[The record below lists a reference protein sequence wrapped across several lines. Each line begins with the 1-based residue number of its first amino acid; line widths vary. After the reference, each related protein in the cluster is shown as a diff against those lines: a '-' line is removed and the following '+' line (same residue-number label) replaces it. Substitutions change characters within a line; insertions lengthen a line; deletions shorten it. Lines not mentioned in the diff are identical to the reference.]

1 MIACGRSELVDGVLV
16 FREAVLPDL
25 CKVFEA
31 IDNRWLIETT
41 KELGVSA
48 IYMRAIKDAQISA
61 YYDEGRDAFVIE
73 VGEKAA
79 NLFPLL
85 TYIDKSRTVVINNEQ
100 IAVSDLTETKGVSVP
115 TLPGSLGFA
124 LDVLEFL
131 APNVNVAVK
140 VSEARKL
147 EIIQSQEGM
156 TMVNVH
162 TTEAS
167 REELKSKVA
176 TLRELLKA
184 LQDFYGVTLMKT

>member
-31 IDNRWLIETT
+31 IDYRWLIEAT
-41 KELGVSA
+41 KKLGVSA
-48 IYMRAIKDAQISA
+48 IYMRAVKDAQISA

-85 TYIDKSRTVVINNEQ
+85 TYIDKLRTVVISNEQ
-100 IAVSDLTETKGVSVP
+100 IAVSDLAETKGVSFP

-131 APNVNVAVK
+131 APNVNVALN

-147 EIIQSQEGM
+147 EITQSQEGM

-162 TTEAS
+162 VTEAS

-176 TLRELLKA
+176 TLRGLLKA
-184 LQDFYGVTLMKT
+184 LQDFYGVTLVKA

>member
-1 MIACGRSELVDGVLV
+1 
-16 FREAVLPDL
+16 
-25 CKVFEA
+25 VFEA
-31 IDNRWLIETT
+31 IDHRWLIEAT
-41 KELGVSA
+41 KELSVSA

-73 VGEKAA
+73 VGERLT

-85 TYIDKSRTVVINNEQ
+85 TYIDKSRTVMISNEQ
-100 IAVSDLTETKGVSVP
+100 IAVSDLTEMKGVSVP
-115 TLPGSLGFA
+115 VILGSLGFA

-131 APNVNVAVK
+131 APNVNVALK

-167 REELKSKVA
+167 REELKSKVT
-176 TLRELLKA
+176 TLRGLLKA
-184 LQDFYGVTLMKT
+184 LQDFYGVTLIKT

>member
-31 IDNRWLIETT
+31 IDHRWLIETT
-41 KELGVSA
+41 KKLGVSA
-48 IYMRAIKDAQISA
+48 LYMRAIKDAQISA

-73 VGEKAA
+73 VGEKAI

-85 TYIDKSRTVVINNEQ
+85 TYIDKSRTVMISNEQ
-100 IAVSDLTETKGVSVP
+100 IAVSDLTEMKGVSVP
-115 TLPGSLGFA
+115 IILGSLGLA

-131 APNVNVAVK
+131 APNVNVALK

-156 TMVNVH
+156 TMVNVYI
-162 TTEAS
+162 TEAS
-167 REELKSKVA
+167 QEELKSKMA
-176 TLRELLKA
+176 TLSGLLKA
-184 LQDFYGVTLMKT
+184 LQDFYGVELIKT

>member
-31 IDNRWLIETT
+31 IDHRWLIETT

-73 VGEKAA
+73 VGEKLT

-85 TYIDKSRTVVINNEQ
+85 TYIDKSRTVVISNEQ
-100 IAVSDLTETKGVSVP
+100 IVVSDLTETKEVSVP

-131 APNVNVAVK
+131 APNVNVALK

-156 TMVNVH
+156 TVVNVH
-162 TTEAS
+162 ITEAS

-184 LQDFYGVTLMKT
+184 LQDFYGVTLIKT

>member
-31 IDNRWLIETT
+31 IDHRWLIETT
-41 KELGVSA
+41 KKLGVSA
-48 IYMRAIKDAQISA
+48 LHMRAIKDAQISA

-73 VGEKAA
+73 VGEKVA

-85 TYIDKSRTVVINNEQ
+85 TYIDKSRTIVISNEQ

-131 APNVNVAVK
+131 APNVNVALM
-140 VSEARKL
+140 VSEAMKL
-147 EIIQSQEGM
+147 EIIQSQG
-156 TMVNVH
+156 
-162 TTEAS
+162 
-167 REELKSKVA
+167 
-176 TLRELLKA
+176 
-184 LQDFYGVTLMKT
+184 G

>member
-61 YYDEGRDAFVIE
+61 YYDEGRDAFVVE
-73 VGEKAA
+73 VGEEVA

-100 IAVSDLTETKGVSVP
+100 IAISDITETKGVSVP

-156 TMVNVH
+156 TVVNVH
-162 TTEAS
+162 ITEAS

>member
-16 FREAVLPDL
+16 FREAVTPDL

-31 IDNRWLIETT
+31 IDHRWLIETT
-41 KELGVSA
+41 KKLGVSA

-85 TYIDKSRTVVINNEQ
+85 TYIDKSRTVVISNEQ

-115 TLPGSLGFA
+115 TFTGSLGFA

-131 APNVNVAVK
+131 APNVNVALM
-140 VSEARKL
+140 VSEAIKL

-176 TLRELLKA
+176 TLRGLLRA
-184 LQDFYGVTLMKT
+184 LQDFYGVTLIKA

>member
-61 YYDEGRDAFVIE
+61 YYDEGRDAFVVE
-73 VGEKAA
+73 VGEEVA

-100 IAVSDLTETKGVSVP
+100 IAISDITETKGVSVP

-156 TMVNVH
+156 TVVNVH
-162 TTEAS
+162 ITEAS
-167 REELKSKVA
+167 REELQSKVT
-176 TLRELLKA
+176 TLRGLLKA
-184 LQDFYGVTLMKT
+184 LQDFYGVTLIKS

>member
-1 MIACGRSELVDGVLV
+1 MIACGRTELVDGVLV

-31 IDNRWLIETT
+31 IDNRWLIKTT
-41 KELGVSA
+41 KKLGVSA
-48 IYMRAIKDAQISA
+48 IYMRAIKDSQISA
-61 YYDEGRDAFVIE
+61 YYDEGKDAFVIE
-73 VGEKAA
+73 VGDKVA

-85 TYIDKSRTVVINNEQ
+85 TYIDKSRAIVISDEQ
-100 IAVSDLTETKGVSVP
+100 ITVSDLTETKGVSVP

-131 APNVNVAVK
+131 APNVNVALN
-140 VSEARKL
+140 VSEAREL

-156 TMVNVH
+156 TTVNVH
-162 TTEAS
+162 ITEAS

-176 TLRELLKA
+176 TLRGLLKA
-184 LQDFYGVTLMKT
+184 LQDFYGVTLIKT

>member
-31 IDNRWLIETT
+31 IDQRWLIETT

-48 IYMRAIKDAQISA
+48 LHMRAIKDAQISA

-73 VGEKAA
+73 VGEKAI

-85 TYIDKSRTVVINNEQ
+85 TYIDKSRTVMISNEQ
-100 IAVSDLTETKGVSVP
+100 IAVSDLTEMKGVSVP
-115 TLPGSLGFA
+115 IILGSLGLA

-131 APNVNVAVK
+131 APNVNVALK

-156 TMVNVH
+156 TMVNVYI
-162 TTEAS
+162 TEAS
-167 REELKSKVA
+167 QEELKSKMA
-176 TLRELLKA
+176 TLSGLLKA
-184 LQDFYGVTLMKT
+184 LQDFYGVELIKT

>member
-31 IDNRWLIETT
+31 IDQRWLIETT
-41 KELGVSA
+41 KKLGVSA
-48 IYMRAIKDAQISA
+48 LYMRAIKDAQISA
-61 YYDEGRDAFVIE
+61 YYDEDRDAFIIE

-85 TYIDKSRTVVINNEQ
+85 TYIDKSRTVVISNEQ
-100 IAVSDLTETKGVSVP
+100 IAVSDLTETKEVSVP

-131 APNVNVAVK
+131 APNVNVALM
-140 VSEARKL
+140 VSEAMKL

-156 TMVNVH
+156 TVVNVH
-162 TTEAS
+162 ITEAS

-176 TLRELLKA
+176 TLRGLLRA
-184 LQDFYGVTLMKT
+184 LQDFYGVTLIKT

>member
-1 MIACGRSELVDGVLV
+1 VLV

-31 IDNRWLIETT
+31 IDQRWLIEVA
-41 KELGVSA
+41 KKLGVSA

-73 VGEKAA
+73 VGEKVA

-85 TYIDKSRTVVINNEQ
+85 TYIDKSRTVVISNEQ
-100 IAVSDLTETKGVSVP
+100 IAISDLTETKEASVP
-115 TLPGSLGFA
+115 TLPGSLSFA

-131 APNVNVAVK
+131 APNVNVALK
-140 VSEARKL
+140 VSEAMKL
-147 EIIQSQEGM
+147 EINQSQEGM
-156 TMVNVH
+156 TVVNVYI
-162 TTEAS
+162 TEAP

-176 TLRELLKA
+176 TLRGLLRA
-184 LQDFYGVTLMKT
+184 LQDFYGVTLIKT

>member
-1 MIACGRSELVDGVLV
+1 MIPCGRSELVDGVLV

-31 IDNRWLIETT
+31 IDQRWLIETT
-41 KELGVSA
+41 KMLGVSA

-61 YYDEGRDAFVIE
+61 YYDEGRDAFVID
-73 VGEKAA
+73 VGEKVA

-85 TYIDKSRTVVINNEQ
+85 TYIDKSRTIVISDEQ
-100 IAVSDLTETKGVSVP
+100 ITVSDLTETKGVSVP

-124 LDVLEFL
+124 LDVLEFI
-131 APNVNVAVK
+131 APNVNVALK
-140 VSEARKL
+140 VSEGTKL

-162 TTEAS
+162 ITEAS
-167 REELKSKVA
+167 REELKNKVA
-176 TLRELLKA
+176 TLRGLLKA
-184 LQDFYGVTLMKT
+184 LQDFYGVTLIKT

>member
-25 CKVFEA
+25 CNVFEA
-31 IDNRWLIETT
+31 IDHRWLIETT
-41 KELGVSA
+41 KKLGVSA

-61 YYDEGRDAFVIE
+61 YYDEGRDAFVVE
-73 VGEKAA
+73 VGEEVA

-85 TYIDKSRTVVINNEQ
+85 TYIDKSRTVVITNEQ

-131 APNVNVAVK
+131 APNVNVALM
-140 VSEARKL
+140 VSEAMKL

-156 TMVNVH
+156 TVVNVH
-162 TTEAS
+162 ITEAS

-176 TLRELLKA
+176 TLRGLLRA
-184 LQDFYGVTLMKT
+184 LQDFYGVTLIKT